1 MRVLLAVASVL
12 VAGATALALLAVAV
26 SPFLTPA
33 FVAFEQGRADAAA
46 WTGLPPDDLRLV
58 TDAILRDLV
67 VGPPRFDVSFDGVPV
82 LTEGERSHMRDVRGV
97 FTGFYLAAAVS
108 LVVIAAG
115 WVAAGRSA
123 RWSRGSWWI
132 AMRAGA
138 AGLAALLVTAGVITL
153 VAFEAAFEVFHR
165 LFFSAGSYTFDPR
178 TDRLVQLFPEVFWME
193 TAIGVGAVALNL
205 AIVAVLIASRRLGDD
220 RRLAAHMPVVVAR

>member
-1 MRVLLAVASVL
+1 MRVLLAVASII

-46 WTGLPPDDLRLV
+46 WTGLPPDDLRLA
-58 TDAILRDLV
+58 TEAILRDLV
-67 VGPPRFDVSFDGVPV
+67 VGPPQFDVSIDGVPV
-82 LTEGERSHMRDVRGV
+82 LTEGERNHMRDVRGV
-97 FTGFYLAAAVS
+97 FTGFYVAAAVS

-115 WVAAGRSA
+115 WVAASRSA
-123 RWSRGSWWI
+123 RWSRRSWWI
-132 AMRAGA
+132 ATRAGA
-138 AGLAALLVTAGVITL
+138 AGLAALLVAAGVIAL